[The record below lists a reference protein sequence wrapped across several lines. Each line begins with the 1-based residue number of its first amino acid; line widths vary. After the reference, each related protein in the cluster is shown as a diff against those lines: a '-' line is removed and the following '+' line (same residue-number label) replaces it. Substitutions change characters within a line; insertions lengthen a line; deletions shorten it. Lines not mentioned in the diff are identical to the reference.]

1 MNQQPKDTQQGVP
14 LANSAREVVEKLN
27 SSGYTAYWAG
37 GCVRDMLLGL
47 TPKDYDV
54 ATSAHP
60 DDVLNC
66 FPDAIEVGKS
76 FGVIRVPWKGVFFE
90 VATFRRDHGY
100 QDGRH
105 PNSVSFAEPEI
116 DAQRRDFTINAMFY
130 DPINGKLHDFV
141 EGRED
146 LEQKLICCVGDPQER
161 FSEDHLRMLRAARLA
176 ETLKFDIEGKTETAI
191 RSNARKINAIS
202 MERVRE
208 ELVRLFLESKRA
220 GQALVLLD
228 RLALLEPLLPEV
240 VAMKGQ
246 EQPPEFHPE
255 GDVFTHTAML
265 LDQMECRSLQLAF
278 SALLHDIGKPVT
290 ASTDQDGRIRFN
302 RHASVGADMARIIM
316 RRLRFSNEDIDAVT
330 HCVNTHMRFVDVP
343 RMKTSTLRKFVGS
356 PTFPIEMELH
366 RLDCLSSHGKLDTYD
381 YIQQFQK
388 SLAEEPVLPRPWVTG
403 HELLN
408 LGLEEGKTLGNWLK
422 ASYDAQLEGR
432 FDSRESLLKWIEKE
446 LRTGNSA

>member
-1 MNQQPKDTQQGVP
+1 MNQQPEETLEGAPSADF
-14 LANSAREVVEKLN
+14 AREVVQHLN

-37 GCVRDMLLGL
+37 GCVRDMLLDL
-47 TPKDYDV
+47 TPKDYDI
-54 ATSAHP
+54 ATSARP

-76 FGVIRVPWKGVFFE
+76 FGVIRVPWKGVYFE

-100 QDGRH
+100 RDGRH
-105 PNSVSFAEPEI
+105 PESVSFAEPET

-130 DPINGKLHDFV
+130 DPIDETVHDFV
-141 EGRED
+141 EGRQD
-146 LEQKLICCVGDPQER
+146 LEKQSVRCVGDPQKR

-176 ETLKFDIEGKTETAI
+176 ATLEFDIEENTEAAI
-191 RSNARKINAIS
+191 RWNSAHINKIS

-228 RLALLEPLLPEV
+228 RLELLEPLLPEV

-265 LDQMECRSLQLAF
+265 LDQMEYRSSRLAF

-290 ASTDQDGRIRFN
+290 ATTDQTGRIRFN
-302 RHASVGADMARIIM
+302 RHAGVGADMTRVIM

-330 HCVNTHMRFVDVP
+330 HCVNNHMRFVDVP
-343 RMKTSTLRKFVGS
+343 KMKTSTLRKFVGS
-356 PTFPIEMELH
+356 PTFLIEMELH
-366 RLDCLSSHGKLDTYD
+366 RLDCLSSHGKLDTYN
-381 YIQQFQK
+381 YIRKFQK
-388 SLAEEPVLPRPWVTG
+388 SLAEEPVLPRPWITG
-403 HELLN
+403 RELLD
-408 LGLEEGKTLGNWLK
+408 LGLKEGKALGSWLQ
-422 ASYDAQLEGR
+422 AAYDAQLEGR
-432 FDSRESLLKWIEKE
+432 FESRESLLTWLEEEIKTED
-446 LRTGNSA
+446 